1 MSVSIGLLGAYEQWG
16 KIAIG
21 RDATVTVTL
30 PIAAK
35 PINVQIA
42 VADGSSTSST
52 YRSLNW
58 KSASFQISVAA
69 WPTNYFWF
77 AICW

>member
-1 MSVSIGLLGAYEQWG
+1 MQWG

-30 PIAAK
+30 PIAVK